1 MIAARHIRP
10 GRSGYP
16 QFKRTSRCLSL
27 LVCLLLTGMAGA
39 DERILDYST
48 EVMVHPDGELTVSEE
63 IRVRAEGNEIRRG
76 IYREFPT
83 RYTDR
88 YGNHYTV
95 EFGVDSIL
103 RDGQPESWHTGEMSN
118 GVRVYIGSAEHFL
131 DPAEYTYRIQFHTN
145 RQLGFF
151 ADHDELYWNVT
162 GSDWAFPI
170 DKASARISLPFTAA
184 ASQLEPSLY
193 TGVSGSTGTDGQAR
207 VIDARTVQFDTTR
220 QLAPGEGFTVVL
232 SWPKGLIAEPSVTQ
246 KVFWFVRDNGAVLVL
261 ALGFLLAFLWYGW
274 AWNKIG
280 RDPAKG
286 VIIPQFK
293 PPDGISP
300 SACRYLLDMG
310 FRNQAFT
317 AAIIDLAVKG
327 HIRID
332 EEDKEFSLHRT
343 TGRAP
348 LHSGAQLTRTE
359 ESVLDAMLPGGT
371 SYIAMTNTNHA
382 KFQSART
389 VLERA
394 LKNEYQGH
402 LFHLNTLY
410 VAPPVVFTGLSVFVA
425 LAFGSS
431 PLIWVCWG
439 LLVLLL
445 HGLFIWLLR
454 APTPAGRQAMDEIEG
469 FRMYLDTAE
478 QDRLDR
484 MRSPVLTPEVFESFL
499 PYAYA
504 LGVENHWCERFA
516 RELLR
521 ELPGETPQAS
531 AYQPAWYSGNYQGM
545 SALNHLGG
553 NFSNSFSTA
562 ISSASTP
569 PGSSS
574 GSSGG
579 GSSGGGGGGGGG
591 GGW

>member
-1 MIAARHIRP
+1 MIAGRQIRP
-10 GRSGYP
+10 GYL
-16 QFKRTSRCLSL
+16 QFKRASRYLAL
-27 LVCLLLTGMAGA
+27 LGSLLLTGMAGA
-39 DERILDYST
+39 DERILNYST
-48 EVMVHPDGELTVSEE
+48 EVMVHPGGELTVSEE

-83 RYTDR
+83 SYTDR

-95 EFGVDSIL
+95 EFGIDSIL
-103 RDGQPESWHTGEMSN
+103 RDGQPESWHTEEMSN
-118 GVRVYIGSAEHFL
+118 GVRVYIGSADHFL

-170 DKASARISLPFTAA
+170 DKTSARISLPFSIAA
-184 ASQLEPSLY
+184 DQLELDVY
-193 TGVSGSTGTDGQAR
+193 TGVSGSQGTDGLTR
-207 VIDARTVQFDTTR
+207 VIDARTVEFATTR
-220 QLAPGEGFTVVL
+220 QLAPREGFTVVL
-232 SWPKGLIAEPSVTQ
+232 SWPKGLIAEPSGTQ
-246 KVFWFVRDNGAVLVL
+246 KVLWFVRDNSASLVL
-261 ALGFLLAFLWYGW
+261 GLGLVLSFLWYGW

-286 VIIPQFK
+286 LIIPQFK
-293 PPDGISP
+293 APDGISP

-317 AAIIDLAVKG
+317 AAIISLAVKG
-327 HIRID
+327 HIRIE
-332 EEDKEFSLHRT
+332 EEDKEFTLHRVI
-343 TGRAP
+343 GRAP
-348 LHSGAQLTRTE
+348 LHSGSGQLTRTE
-359 ESVLDAMLPGGT
+359 ESVLDAMLPKGT
-371 SYIAMTNTNHA
+371 SSIAMTNANHA
-382 KFQSART
+382 KFQAARKA
-389 VLERA
+389 LEQS
-394 LKNEYQGH
+394 LKKEYQGH

-410 VAPPVVFTGLSVFVA
+410 VAPPVIFTGLSVFVA

-431 PLIWVCWG
+431 PLIWISWG

-445 HGLFIWLLR
+445 HGLFVWLLR

-484 MRSPVLTPEVFESFL
+484 MRSPALTPEVFESFL

-516 RELLR
+516 RELPR
-521 ELPGETPQAS
+521 EVPGEASQAN

-545 SALNHLGG
+545 GALNHLGS